1 MVIPPGVADTA
12 EYQGIIAWLEDQRRQ
27 DRAEI
32 ARIALEVE
40 RLFSLVREQVGAG
53 AELRAGLE
61 AVRNTLVRFPLL
73 EDGVRQARD
82 QVAAS
87 VERLDSQGQ
96 QHAQAILSRA
106 AEADRDR
113 RRVAEVIGAIDEIQN
128 AIQAQNGRIQV
139 VGDEVRRDRAA
150 FIEVPATVHAL
161 DQRLGQ
167 MGHRLEQQNEA
178 IRRTEAHIISVQERL
193 EALIAEVEKGNH
205 WRQLAEV
212 RWTRQA
218 GEWQQNLVNFK
229 ESMDDQIRPARVA
242 LEQVGQ
248 VRDEIRGLTSALFEH
263 SHRLDE
269 LVAAHSRLDGITSQ
283 QRDLLGRVSQVVD
296 AQRRR
301 FDEQA
306 SAQLRLDESIGRGV
320 DERQALD
327 RRADEQAR
335 AIDALQQEMRNRVA
349 SIDIL
354 RNDLE
359 TREVT
364 LRSDAQALREAFD
377 RQIESVRLAVA
388 ETGVQIAEARR
399 LLNAFLMRLASDA
412 EEHARELDEVPG
424 RSGRA

>member
-1 MVIPPGVADTA
+1 MAIPLGVADTA

-32 ARIALEVE
+32 ARLALEVE
-40 RLFSLVREQVGAG
+40 RLFSLIREQVNSG
-53 AELRAGLE
+53 AEMRAGLE
-61 AVRNTLVRFPLL
+61 AVRNTMVRFPLL

-128 AIQAQNGRIQV
+128 AMQAQNGRIQV

-150 FIEVPATVHAL
+150 FIELPATVHAL
-161 DQRLGQ
+161 DQRVGQ

-178 IRRTEAHIISVQERL
+178 IRRTEAHSVSVQERL

-205 WRQLAEV
+205 WRQLADV

-218 GEWQQNLVNFK
+218 GEWQQNLVNFR

-248 VRDEIRGLTSALFEH
+248 VREELRGLNSALFEH
-263 SHRLDE
+263 AHRLDE
-269 LVAAHSRLDGITSQ
+269 LVAAHSRLDGIATQ

-320 DERQALD
+320 DERHALD

-359 TREVT
+359 ARAAS
-364 LRSDAQALREAFD
+364 LRSDAQAIREAFD
-377 RQIESVRLAVA
+377 RQVESVRLAVA